1 VGRIFVCA
9 TYGGYENNTVE
20 AESAGKSPNE
30 AQEMMLLRDR
40 VVPELRSRGLET
52 ISVPD
57 TDNVRQAIDWINQ
70 RARLGDIALGIHAD
84 AYAQT
89 QTKGVSTFYIAKN
102 SERKNHA
109 HMLLLAFCS
118 RMTDLPNRGA
128 KPDTATGTGSLAF
141 CRRLIIP
148 SIFMEIGYKLESD
161 NAAEGTQN
169 DRSAIQSYRRD
180 MALAIADGLV
190 PWSRDVQ
197 VQATSTNRVSP
208 VTLKVNDEPYP
219 EKGLAIDGNVY
230 IPIDLA
236 DCLGVNMALNPH
248 IRRIRHRG
256 VVYIKAI
263 ELRDFNIS
271 ISIEIGKVYNIRSQ
285 HPFTPEEFERIA
297 SPGHTTVQAL
307 KEFLAANNPEAV
319 DKFPDL
325 AEIYMEE
332 AQAEGIDRDLAFAQM
347 CLETRFLNFSKAI
360 PANTNNFASLGNLQ
374 NEWATF
380 PNMRTGVRAH
390 IQQLKAYAT
399 VDPLVQECVAPR
411 FEVVKRGVAPTLR
424 QLNGRWSADS
434 NYAVKLAAVM
444 RQLYE
449 TAGLL

>member
-9 TYGGYENNTVE
+9 TYGGTESNTVE
-20 AESAGKSPNE
+20 SESVGKSPTE
-30 AQEMMLLRDR
+30 AQEMMSLRDR

-52 ISVPD
+52 IAVPD
-57 TDNVRQAIDWINQ
+57 TDNLRQAIDWINQ

-84 AYAQT
+84 AYAQS
-89 QTKGVSTFYIAKN
+89 QTRGVSAFYIAKN

-109 HMLLLAFCS
+109 HLMLLAFCS
-118 RMTDLPNRGA
+118 RMGDLPNRGS

-148 SIFMEIGYKLESD
+148 SLLMEIGYKIEPEDVTD
-161 NAAEGTQN
+161 NAPT
-169 DRSAIQSYRRD
+169 DRHLIQAYRRD

-197 VQATSTNRVSP
+197 VQATSSNRVSP

-219 EKGLAIDGNVY
+219 EKGLAIDGNIH

-236 DCLGVNMALNPH
+236 DQLGVNMSISPY

-263 ELRDFNIS
+263 ELRDLNIS
-271 ISIEIGKVYNIRSQ
+271 LSTEIGKVYNIRSQ
-285 HPFTPEEFERIA
+285 HAFASEDFDRITA
-297 SPGHTTVQAL
+297 PGHTTTQAL
-307 KEFLAANNPEAV
+307 HEFLAANNAEALNN
-319 DKFPDL
+319 FPDL
-325 AEIYMEE
+325 ADIYIEE
-332 AQAEGIDRDLAFAQM
+332 AQAEGINHDLAFAQM
-347 CLETRFLNFSKAI
+347 CLETRFLHFSSVIA
-360 PANTNNFASLGNLQ
+360 PTSHNFASLGNLHH
-374 NEWATF
+374 EWATF
-380 PNMRTGVRAH
+380 PDVRTGVRAH

-411 FEVVKRGVAPTLR
+411 FEVVKRGIAPTIR

-434 NYAVKLAAVM
+434 TYGTKLAAVM